1 MISFRISAGEAKYR
15 SSTLLL
21 HSSRAFRVA
30 AVLAFSFLL
39 CLQTIGQTAES
50 DGSETETLRGTVV
63 NPVTQAPIPRALV
76 YSADN
81 RYTVLSDGDGHF
93 EFTVPKS
100 ASDMR
105 GTSFG
110 YSGPAARFWS
120 LAANRRP
127 LALMARKPG
136 YLDPPVEIGADEKTA
151 SGNDITIPLLPEG
164 IIKGRVTATGA
175 EPATGV
181 AVQLLTRQVQE
192 GVLRWVPGPTVQ
204 ANSAGEFRFAELL
217 PGSYKLFTRE
227 WMDNDPVAQVPGSQ
241 VYGFPPVYYPG
252 GAEPSAAAA
261 IELDAGQT
269 VQADIEIQG
278 KPYHQ
283 VRIPVANADVN
294 NGFSVTVEGQQGSRF
309 ELGFNTNEQRIEGM
323 LPAGNYTVQ
332 ATTYGPNSVSGSV
345 SIRVGDAPVQGPTL
359 VLGPNTNIASGVK
372 EEFGD
377 PPPNHSAGWSDG
389 KHSYTLRGP
398 RLYLQARL
406 ESVDEMEPRGAALR
420 PPTPPDDQSLALEGV
435 PPGRYW
441 LRVSTSRGYIASA
454 TMGSLDLLHQPF
466 TVSSGTSAAIEI
478 TMRDDGGELDGTI
491 SSAGQQTS
499 APESG
504 TGARAFVYCVP
515 LPESAGQF
523 QPLVV
528 SEDGKFNAQMMAP
541 GDYRIVAFSVPR
553 PNLPYR
559 DAEAMKAYESQ
570 GQVVHLS
577 AGQKTAVQLQN
588 VISAE

>member
-1 MISFRISAGEAKYR
+1 MNFFRISAGGVKYR

-30 AVLAFSFLL
+30 AVLAFSLL
-39 CLQTIGQTAES
+39 LSLQTIAQTPENDS
-50 DGSETETLRGTVV
+50 SETETLRGTVV
-63 NPVTQAPIPRALV
+63 NAVTQAPIPRALV

-81 RYTVLSDGDGHF
+81 RYAALTDGDGHF
-93 EFTVPKS
+93 EFALPKQQ
-100 ASDMR
+100 ASDAGGFVYAGPSARNWVVR
-105 GTSFG
+105 G
-110 YSGPAARFWS
+110 
-120 LAANRRP
+120 NRMA

-136 YLDPPVEIGADEKTA
+136 FLDPPLEGGAQKAA
-151 SGNDITIPLLPEG
+151 SENDITIPLLPEG
-164 IIKGRVTATGA
+164 IIKGRVTAAGA

-181 AVQLLTRQVQE
+181 MVQLLSRQVQE
-192 GVLRWVPGPTVQ
+192 GVLHWVPGPGVQ

-217 PGSYKLFTRE
+217 PGSYKLFTHE
-227 WMDNDPVAQVPGSQ
+227 WMDNEPVAQVPGSQ
-241 VYGFPPVYYPG
+241 VYGFPPVYYPA
-252 GAEPSAAAA
+252 GAEPSAAGA
-261 IELDAGQT
+261 IELSAGQT

-283 VRIPVANADVN
+283 VRIPVASADIN

-309 ELGFNTNEQRIEGM
+309 ELGFNSNEQRIEGM
-323 LPAGNYTVQ
+323 LPAGSYTVQ

-359 VLGPNTNIASGVK
+359 VLAPNTNIPIQVK

-377 PPPNHSAGWSDG
+377 SSSNSSGTWSDG
-389 KHSYTLRGP
+389 KHTYALRGP

-466 TVSSGTSAAIEI
+466 TVSSGSSAPIEI

-491 SSAGQQTS
+491 SSPGQQTS

-504 TGARAFVYCVP
+504 LGAIAFVYCVP

-523 QPLVV
+523 QSLMV
-528 SEDGKFNAQMMAP
+528 SEDGTFNAQMMAP
-541 GDYRIVAFSVPR
+541 GDYRILAFSVQQ

-577 AGQKTAVQLQN
+577 AGQKTTVQLQS

>member
-1 MISFRISAGEAKYR
+1 MIFFRISAGGVKYHR
-15 SSTLLL
+15 STLQL

-30 AVLAFSFLL
+30 AVLTFSLLL
-39 CLQTIGQTAES
+39 CLQIVAQTAES
-50 DGSETETLRGTVV
+50 EGPQTKVLRGTVV
-63 NPVTQAPIPRALV
+63 NAASQAPIPRALV

-81 RYTVLSDGDGHF
+81 RYAALTDADGHF
-93 EFTVPKS
+93 EFALPKQQPSDAGGFEYAGPS
-100 ASDMR
+100 ARTWEVR
-105 GTSFG
+105 G
-110 YSGPAARFWS
+110 
-120 LAANRRP
+120 NRMA

-136 YLDPPVEIGADEKTA
+136 FLNPPVEGVGEKAA
-151 SGNDITIPLLPEG
+151 SENDITIPLLPEG
-164 IIKGRVTATGA
+164 IIKGRVTAAGA

-204 ANSAGEFRFAELL
+204 ASSAGEFRFAELL
-217 PGSYKLFTRE
+217 PGSYKLQTRE

-252 GAEPSAAAA
+252 GTEPSGAAA

-283 VRIPVANADVN
+283 VRIPVANADIN
-294 NGFSVTVEGQQGSRF
+294 NGFSVTVEGEQGSRF

-323 LPAGNYTVQ
+323 LPGGNYTVQ

-359 VLGPNTNIASGVK
+359 VLGPNTNIPVQVK

-377 PPPNHSAGWSDG
+377 SSSNSSASWSDG
-389 KHSYTLRGP
+389 KHTYELRGP

-420 PPTPPDDQSLALEGV
+420 PPTPPDDQALALEGV

-466 TVSSGTSAAIEI
+466 TVSSGSSAAIEI

-491 SSAGQQTS
+491 SSAAQQNS
-499 APESG
+499 APGSG
-504 TGARAFVYCVP
+504 SGPRAFVYCVP

-541 GDYRIVAFSVPR
+541 GDYRILAFSVQQ

-559 DAEAMKAYESQ
+559 DADAMKAYESQ

-577 AGQKTAVQLQN
+577 AGQKTTVQLQN

>member
-1 MISFRISAGEAKYR
+1 
-15 SSTLLL
+15 
-21 HSSRAFRVA
+21 
-30 AVLAFSFLL
+30 
-39 CLQTIGQTAES
+39 
-50 DGSETETLRGTVV
+50 
-63 NPVTQAPIPRALV
+63 
-76 YSADN
+76 
-81 RYTVLSDGDGHF
+81 
-93 EFTVPKS
+93 
-100 ASDMR
+100 
-105 GTSFG
+105 
-110 YSGPAARFWS
+110 
-120 LAANRRP
+120 
-127 LALMARKPG
+127 
-136 YLDPPVEIGADEKTA
+136 
-151 SGNDITIPLLPEG
+151 
-164 IIKGRVTATGA
+164 
-175 EPATGV
+175 
-181 AVQLLTRQVQE
+181 
-192 GVLRWVPGPTVQ
+192 
-204 ANSAGEFRFAELL
+204 
-217 PGSYKLFTRE
+217 
-227 WMDNDPVAQVPGSQ
+227 MDNDPVAQVPGSQ

-283 VRIPVANADVN
+283 VRIPVANADIN
-294 NGFSVTVEGQQGSRF
+294 NGFSVTVEGQEGSRF
-309 ELGFNTNEQRIEGM
+309 ELGYNSNEQRIEGM

-345 SIRVGDAPVQGPTL
+345 SIRVGDATVQGSTL
-359 VLGPNTNIASGVK
+359 MLAPNTNIPIQVK

-377 PPPNHSAGWSDG
+377 SSSNSSASWSDG
-389 KHSYTLRGP
+389 KHTFALRGP
-398 RLYLQARL
+398 RLYLQVRI
-406 ESVDEMEPRGAALR
+406 ESLDEMEPHGAALR
-420 PPTPPDDQSLALEGV
+420 PPTPADDQSLALEGV

-466 TVSSGTSAAIEI
+466 TLSSGSSAAIEI
-478 TMRDDGGELDGTI
+478 TMRDDGGELDGAI

-499 APESG
+499 APESA

-528 SEDGKFNAQMMAP
+528 SEDGKFNSQMMAP
-541 GDYRIVAFSVPR
+541 GDYRVLAFSVPQ

-577 AGQKTAVQLQN
+577 AGQKTTVQLQN

>member
-1 MISFRISAGEAKYR
+1 VKYR

-30 AVLAFSFLL
+30 AVLAFSLL
-39 CLQTIGQTAES
+39 LSLQTIAQTPENDS
-50 DGSETETLRGTVV
+50 SETETLRGTVV
-63 NPVTQAPIPRALV
+63 NAVTQAPIPRALV

-81 RYTVLSDGDGHF
+81 RYAALTDGDGHF
-93 EFTVPKS
+93 EFALPKQQ
-100 ASDMR
+100 ASDAGGFVYAGPSARNWVVR
-105 GTSFG
+105 G
-110 YSGPAARFWS
+110 
-120 LAANRRP
+120 NRMA

-136 YLDPPVEIGADEKTA
+136 FLDPPLEGGAQKAA
-151 SGNDITIPLLPEG
+151 SENDITIPLLPEG
-164 IIKGRVTATGA
+164 IIKGRVTAAGA

-181 AVQLLTRQVQE
+181 MVQLLSRQVQE
-192 GVLRWVPGPTVQ
+192 GVLHWVLGPGVQ

-217 PGSYKLFTRE
+217 PGSYKLFTHE
-227 WMDNDPVAQVPGSQ
+227 WMDNEPVAQVPGSQ
-241 VYGFPPVYYPG
+241 VYGFPPVYYPA
-252 GAEPSAAAA
+252 GAEPSEAGA
-261 IELDAGQT
+261 IEVSAGQT

-283 VRIPVANADVN
+283 VRIPVASADIN

-309 ELGFNTNEQRIEGM
+309 ELGFNSNEQRIEGM
-323 LPAGNYTVQ
+323 LPAGSYTVQ

-359 VLGPNTNIASGVK
+359 VLAPNTNIPIQVK

-377 PPPNHSAGWSDG
+377 SSSNSSGTWSDG
-389 KHSYTLRGP
+389 KHTYALRGP

-466 TVSSGTSAAIEI
+466 TVSSGSSAPIEI

-491 SSAGQQTS
+491 SSPGQQTS
-499 APESG
+499 APEPG
-504 TGARAFVYCVP
+504 LGARAFVYCVP

-523 QPLVV
+523 QSLMV
-528 SEDGKFNAQMMAP
+528 SEDGTFNAQMMAP
-541 GDYRIVAFSVPR
+541 GDYRILAFSVQQ

-559 DAEAMKAYESQ
+559 DAEVMKAYESQ

-577 AGQKTAVQLQN
+577 AGQKTTVQLQS

>member
-1 MISFRISAGEAKYR
+1 MIFFRISAGRLKRCTSA
-15 SSTLLL
+15 LLL
-21 HSSRAFRVA
+21 HSPRTFHVA

-39 CLQTIGQTAES
+39 CLENMAQSAES
-50 DGSETETLRGTVV
+50 DDSQTEALRGTVV
-63 NPVTQAPIPRALV
+63 NAVTQAPIPRALV
-76 YSADN
+76 SSADN
-81 RYTVLSDGDGHF
+81 RYAALTDSDGHF
-93 EFTVPKS
+93 EFALPRQQPSDSGGFVFAGPS
-100 ASDMR
+100 ARNWVVR
-105 GTSFG
+105 G
-110 YSGPAARFWS
+110 
-120 LAANRRP
+120 NRMA

-136 YLDPPVEIGADEKTA
+136 FLDPPAEPVGEKAA

-164 IIKGRVTATGA
+164 IIKGRVTAAGA

-192 GVLRWVPGPTVQ
+192 GILRWLPGPTVQ

-227 WMDNDPVAQVPGSQ
+227 WMDNDPAAQVPGSQ

-252 GAEPSAAAA
+252 GGEPSAAAA

-283 VRIPVANADVN
+283 VRIPVGNADLN
-294 NGFSVTVEGQQGSRF
+294 NGYSVTVEGQQGSRF
-309 ELGFNTNEQRIEGM
+309 ELGFNSNEQRIEGM
-323 LPAGNYTVQ
+323 LPAGSYTVQ
-332 ATTYGPNSVSGSV
+332 ATTYGPNSMSGSV
-345 SIRVGDAPVQGPTL
+345 SIRVADAPAQGPTL
-359 VLGPNTNIASGVK
+359 VLAPNTNIPIEVK

-377 PPPNHSAGWSDG
+377 SSSNSSGSWSDG
-389 KHSYTLRGP
+389 KHTYALRGP

-406 ESVDEMEPRGAALR
+406 ESVDETEPRGASLR

-454 TMGSLDLLHQPF
+454 TMGSLDLLRQPF
-466 TVSSGTSAAIEI
+466 TVSSGSSVPIEI

-491 SSAGQQTS
+491 SSAGEQNS
-499 APESG
+499 APGS
-504 TGARAFVYCVP
+504 ASAPRAFVYCVP
-515 LPESAGQF
+515 MPDSVGQF

-541 GDYRIVAFSVPR
+541 GDYRILAFSVPQ

-577 AGQKTAVQLQN
+577 AGEKTTVQLQN

>member
-1 MISFRISAGEAKYR
+1 MIFFRISAGGVKYR
-15 SSTLLL
+15 SSTFLL
-21 HSSRAFRVA
+21 HSSRAFHAA
-30 AVLAFSFLL
+30 AVLAFSLLL
-39 CLQTIGQTAES
+39 CVETLAQTET

-63 NPVTQAPIPRALV
+63 NAVTQAPIPRALV

-81 RYTVLSDGDGHF
+81 RYAVLTDGDGHF
-93 EFTVPKS
+93 EFTVPKT
-100 ASDMR
+100 ASER
-105 GTSFG
+105 GGTNFV
-110 YSGPAARFWS
+110 YSGPVPRVWGFWG
-120 LAANRRP
+120 NHIP
-127 LALMARKPG
+127 LALMVRKPG
-136 YLDPPVEIGADEKTA
+136 FLDPPVEVGGAEKAA
-151 SGNDITIPLLPEG
+151 SGNDISIPLIPEG
-164 IIKGRVTATGA
+164 IIKGRVTAGAA

-181 AVQLLTRQVQE
+181 ALQLLTRQVQE

-278 KPYHQ
+278 KAYHQ
-283 VRIPVANADVN
+283 VRIPVANADIN

-309 ELGFNTNEQRIEGM
+309 ELGLNSNEQRIEGM
-323 LPAGNYTVQ
+323 LPAGSYTVQ

-345 SIRVGDAPVQGPTL
+345 SIRVSDAPVQGPTL
-359 VLGPNTNIASGVK
+359 VLAPNTNIPIQVK

-377 PPPNHSAGWSDG
+377 SSSNSSTSWSDG
-389 KHSYTLRGP
+389 KHTFALRGP
-398 RLYLQARL
+398 RVYLQVRI
-406 ESVDEMEPRGAALR
+406 ESLDEIEPHGAALR

-466 TVSSGTSAAIEI
+466 TVSSGSSAAIEI

-491 SSAGQQTS
+491 SSSGLQNS
-499 APESG
+499 APGSG
-504 TGARAFVYCVP
+504 SGPRAFVYCVP

-541 GDYRIVAFSVPR
+541 GDYRILAFSVQQ

-577 AGQKTAVQLQN
+577 AGQKTTVQLQS

>member
-1 MISFRISAGEAKYR
+1 MIFFRIGVRKREDRRIFLSLRRLCIGV
-15 SSTLLL
+15 LGLNFL
-21 HSSRAFRVA
+21 
-30 AVLAFSFLL
+30 AVSPSV
-39 CLQTIGQTAES
+39 GQSAES
-50 DGSETETLRGTVV
+50 DGSQSETLRGTVV
-63 NPVTQAPIPRALV
+63 NAVTQAPIPRALV

-81 RYTVLSDGDGHF
+81 RYAALTDGDGHF
-93 EFTVPKS
+93 EFTVPTS
-100 ASDMR
+100 ASET
-105 GTSFG
+105 GTNVM
-110 YSGPAARFWS
+110 YSGPAPRVWS
-120 LAANRRP
+120 FGGNHIP

-136 YLDPPVEIGADEKTA
+136 FLDPPLGDGVEKAVSE
-151 SGNDITIPLLPEG
+151 NDITIPLLPEG

-283 VRIPVANADVN
+283 VRIPVANADIN

-309 ELGFNTNEQRIEGM
+309 ELGLNSNEQRIEGM
-323 LPAGNYTVQ
+323 LPAGSYTVQ

-359 VLGPNTNIASGVK
+359 VLAPNTNIPVQVK

-377 PPPNHSAGWSDG
+377 SSSNSSGSWSDG
-389 KHSYTLRGP
+389 KHTFALRGP
-398 RLYLQARL
+398 RLYLQVRI
-406 ESVDEMEPRGAALR
+406 ESLDEIEPHGAALR

-466 TVSSGTSAAIEI
+466 TVSSGSSAAIEI

-491 SSAGQQTS
+491 SSSGQQNS
-499 APESG
+499 APGSG
-504 TGARAFVYCVP
+504 SGPRAFVYCVP

-523 QPLVV
+523 QALVV

-541 GDYRIVAFSVPR
+541 GDYRILAFSVQQ

-577 AGQKTAVQLQN
+577 AGQKTTVQLQS

>member
-1 MISFRISAGEAKYR
+1 MIFFRMSAGRLRRCTSA
-15 SSTLLL
+15 LLL
-21 HSSRAFRVA
+21 HSPRTFHVA
-30 AVLAFSFLL
+30 TVLAFCFPL

-50 DGSETETLRGTVV
+50 DESQTETLRGTVV
-63 NPVTQAPIPRALV
+63 NSVTQAPIPRALV

-81 RYTVLSDGDGHF
+81 RYAALTDGDGHF
-93 EFTVPKS
+93 EFTVPRQQQS
-100 ASDMR
+100 SDAGGGFM
-105 GTSFG
+105 
-110 YSGPAARFWS
+110 YSGPAPRLWGFS
-120 LAANRRP
+120 GNHVP
-127 LALMARKPG
+127 LALMVRKPG
-136 YLDPPVEIGADEKTA
+136 FLNPPLEFGTEKAA
-151 SGNDITIPLLPEG
+151 SENDITIPLLPEG
-164 IIKGRVTATGA
+164 IIKGRVTAAGA

-181 AVQLLTRQVQE
+181 MVQLLSRQVQE
-192 GVLRWVPGPTVQ
+192 GVLHWVPGPGVQ

-217 PGSYKLFTRE
+217 PGSYKLFTHE

-283 VRIPVANADVN
+283 VRIPVANADIN

-309 ELGFNTNEQRIEGM
+309 ELGLNSNEQRIEGM
-323 LPAGNYTVQ
+323 LPAGSYTVQ
-332 ATTYGPNSVSGSV
+332 ATTYGLNSVSGSV
-345 SIRVGDAPVQGPTL
+345 SIRVSDAPVQGPTL
-359 VLGPNTNIASGVK
+359 VLAPNTNIPIQVK

-377 PPPNHSAGWSDG
+377 SSSNSSTSWSDG
-389 KHSYTLRGP
+389 KHTFALRGP
-398 RLYLQARL
+398 RVYLQVRI
-406 ESVDEMEPRGAALR
+406 ESLDEIEPHGAALR
-420 PPTPPDDQSLALEGV
+420 PTTPPDDQSLALEGV

-466 TVSSGTSAAIEI
+466 TVSSGSSAAIEI
-478 TMRDDGGELDGTI
+478 TMRDDGGELEGTI
-491 SSAGQQTS
+491 SSSGQQSS
-499 APESG
+499 APGSG
-504 TGARAFVYCVP
+504 SGRRAFVYCVP

-541 GDYRIVAFSVPR
+541 GDYRILAFSVQQ

-577 AGQKTAVQLQN
+577 AGQKTAVQLQS

>member
-1 MISFRISAGEAKYR
+1 MIFFRIRAGEVKYR
-15 SSTLLL
+15 RYTLLL
-21 HSSRAFRVA
+21 YSSRAFRVA
-30 AVLAFSFLL
+30 AVLAFSPLL
-39 CLQTIGQTAES
+39 CLRTLAQTETG
-50 DGSETETLRGTVV
+50 GSETETLRGTVV
-63 NPVTQAPIPRALV
+63 NSVTQAPIPRALV

-81 RYTVLSDGDGHF
+81 RYAVLTDGDGHF
-93 EFTVPKS
+93 EFTLPKQQ
-100 ASDMR
+100 ASDAGGFIYAGPSARNWVVR
-105 GTSFG
+105 GNHM
-110 YSGPAARFWS
+110 A
-120 LAANRRP
+120 

-136 YLDPPVEIGADEKTA
+136 FLDPPLEGGEQKAA
-151 SGNDITIPLLPEG
+151 SENDITIPLLPEG
-164 IIKGRVTATGA
+164 IIKGRVTAGAA

-217 PGSYKLFTRE
+217 AGSYKLFTRE

-261 IELDAGQT
+261 IELNAGET

-309 ELGFNTNEQRIEGM
+309 ELGFNPNEQRIEGM

-332 ATTYGPNSVSGSV
+332 ANTYGPNSVSGSV

-359 VLGPNTNIASGVK
+359 VLAPNSNIPIEVK

-377 PPPNHSAGWSDG
+377 SSSNSSGSWSDG
-389 KHSYTLRGP
+389 KHTFALRGP
-398 RLYLQARL
+398 RLYLQVRI
-406 ESVDEMEPRGAALR
+406 ESLDEMEPRGAALR

-466 TVSSGTSAAIEI
+466 TVSSGSSAPIEI

-491 SSAGQQTS
+491 SSVGQQPS

-504 TGARAFVYCVP
+504 GARAFVYCVP

-528 SEDGKFNAQMMAP
+528 SEDGTFNAQMMAP
-541 GDYRIVAFSVPR
+541 GDYRILAFSVQQ

-559 DAEAMKAYESQ
+559 DAEAMKAYESH

-577 AGQKTAVQLQN
+577 GGQKTTVQLQS

>member
-1 MISFRISAGEAKYR
+1 MIFFRISAGGVTDR

-21 HSSRAFRVA
+21 HPSRAFRVA

-39 CLQTIGQTAES
+39 CLRTLAQSAES
-50 DGSETETLRGTVV
+50 DGSQTETLRGTVV
-63 NPVTQAPIPRALV
+63 NSVTQAPIPRALV

-81 RYTVLSDGDGHF
+81 RYAVLTDGDGHF
-93 EFTVPKS
+93 EFSVPRERP
-100 ASDMR
+100 SDGGIGFM
-105 GTSFG
+105 
-110 YSGPAARFWS
+110 YSGPAARLWS
-120 LAANRRP
+120 FAANHAP
-127 LALMARKPG
+127 LPLMVRKPG
-136 YLDPPVEIGADEKTA
+136 FLDPPVEIGGEEKTA
-151 SGNDITIPLLPEG
+151 SGNDITLPLLPEG
-164 IIKGRVTATGA
+164 IIKGRVTATAA

-252 GAEPSAAAA
+252 GAEASAAAA

-283 VRIPVANADVN
+283 VRIPVANADIN
-294 NGFSVTVEGQQGSRF
+294 NGFSVTVEGQEGSRF
-309 ELGFNTNEQRIEGM
+309 ELGYNPNEQRIEGM

-332 ATTYGPNSVSGSV
+332 ATAYGPNSVSGSV
-345 SIRVGDAPVQGPTL
+345 SIRVGDATVQGPTL
-359 VLGPNTNIASGVK
+359 MLAPNTNIPIQVK

-377 PPPNHSAGWSDG
+377 SSSNSSGSWSDG
-389 KHSYTLRGP
+389 KHTYALRGA

-406 ESVDEMEPRGAALR
+406 ESVDEMEPRGASLR

-435 PPGRYW
+435 APGRYW

-466 TVSSGTSAAIEI
+466 TVSSGSSAAIEI
-478 TMRDDGGELDGTI
+478 TMRDDGAELDGTI

-499 APESG
+499 APEPG

-541 GDYRIVAFSVPR
+541 GDYRILAFSVPQ

-559 DAEAMKAYESQ
+559 DAEAMKPYESQ

-577 AGQKTAVQLQN
+577 AGQKTTVQLQN

>member
-1 MISFRISAGEAKYR
+1 MIFFRIVAARVEHRR
-15 SSTLLL
+15 STFLL
-21 HSSRAFRVA
+21 HASSRIA
-30 AVLAFSFLL
+30 AVLAFSLLL
-39 CLQTIGQTAES
+39 CLQSIAQTAENDS
-50 DGSETETLRGTVV
+50 SQTETLRGTVV
-63 NPVTQAPIPRALV
+63 NSVTQAPIPRALV

-81 RYTVLSDGDGHF
+81 RYAVLTDGDGHF
-93 EFTVPKS
+93 EFTVPKQQP
-100 ASDMR
+100 SDAGVGLM
-105 GTSFG
+105 
-110 YSGPAARFWS
+110 YSGPAARLW
-120 LAANRRP
+120 RP
-127 LALMARKPG
+127 GGNHAPLWLMARKPG
-136 YLDPPVEIGADEKTA
+136 YMDPPVRGPEKAA
-151 SGNDITIPLLPEG
+151 SENDITIPLLPEG
-164 IIKGRVTATGA
+164 IIKGRVTAAGA

-181 AVQLLTRQVQE
+181 MVQLLSQQVQE

-217 PGSYKLFTRE
+217 PGSYKLATRE

-283 VRIPVANADVN
+283 IRIPVASADIN

-309 ELGFNTNEQRIEGM
+309 ELGLNSNEQRIEGM
-323 LPAGNYTVQ
+323 LPSGNYTVQ

-359 VLGPNTNIASGVK
+359 VLAPNANIPIQVK
-372 EEFGD
+372 EEFSD
-377 PPPNHSAGWSDG
+377 SSANTSGNWSDG
-389 KHSYTLRGP
+389 KHTYALRGP
-398 RLYLQARL
+398 RLYLQARI
-406 ESVDEMEPRGAALR
+406 ESLDGMEPHGAALR

-466 TVSSGTSAAIEI
+466 TVSSGSSAAIEI

-499 APESG
+499 APDSG

-541 GDYRIVAFSVPR
+541 GDYRILAFSVQQ

-577 AGQKTAVQLQN
+577 AGQKTTVQLQS

>member
-1 MISFRISAGEAKYR
+1 MILFRISAGGVKYR
-15 SSTLLL
+15 RSTLRSR
-21 HSSRAFRVA
+21 SSRGPRVA
-30 AVLAFSFLL
+30 ALLAFSFLL
-39 CLQTIGQTAES
+39 CLQTIGQSAETN
-50 DGSETETLRGTVV
+50 GSETEALRGTVV
-63 NPVTQAPIPRALV
+63 NSVTQAPIPRALV
-76 YSADN
+76 HSADN
-81 RYTVLSDGDGHF
+81 RYAVLTDGDGHF

-100 ASDMR
+100 ASDT
-105 GTSFG
+105 GTNFG
-110 YSGPAARFWS
+110 YSEPTARLWS
-120 LAANRRP
+120 FAANHIP
-127 LALMARKPG
+127 LALMVSKPG
-136 YLDPPVEIGADEKTA
+136 FLDPPVEIGAEHKTA

-164 IIKGRVTATGA
+164 IIKGRVTAAGA

-192 GVLRWVPGPTVQ
+192 GMLRWVPGPTVQ

-227 WMDNDPVAQVPGSQ
+227 WMDNDPVASVPGSQ

-283 VRIPVANADVN
+283 VRIPVANADIN

-309 ELGFNTNEQRIEGM
+309 ELGLNSEEQRIEGM
-323 LPAGNYTVQ
+323 LPAGNYRVQ

-345 SIRVGDAPVQGPTL
+345 SIRVADAPVQGPTL
-359 VLGPNTNIASGVK
+359 VLAPNSNIPIEVK
-372 EEFGD
+372 EEFSDSSSNSSGT
-377 PPPNHSAGWSDG
+377 WSDG
-389 KHSYTLRGP
+389 KHTYALRGP

-406 ESVDEMEPRGAALR
+406 ESLDEMEPHGAALR

-466 TVSSGTSAAIEI
+466 TVSSGSSAAIEI

-491 SSAGQQTS
+491 SAAGQQTS
-499 APESG
+499 AADSG
-504 TGARAFVYCVP
+504 LGPRAFVYCVP

-541 GDYRIVAFSVPR
+541 GDYRILAFSVPQ

-559 DAEAMKAYESQ
+559 DAEAMKQYESQ

-577 AGQKTAVQLQN
+577 AGQKTTVQLQN
-588 VISAE
+588 VIGAE

>member
-1 MISFRISAGEAKYR
+1 MIFFRNNAGAVKQR
-15 SSTLLL
+15 SSALLL
-21 HSSRAFRVA
+21 YSLPTFRVA

-39 CLQTIGQTAES
+39 CRDVIAQAAES

-63 NPVTQAPIPRALV
+63 NSVTQAPIPRALV

-81 RYTVLSDGDGHF
+81 RYAVLTDGDGHF

-100 ASDMR
+100 ASDT
-105 GTSFG
+105 GTNFA
-110 YSGPAARFWS
+110 YSDPAARSWS
-120 LAANRRP
+120 FAANHAP
-127 LALMARKPG
+127 VPLMARKPG
-136 YLDPPVEIGADEKTA
+136 FLDPPVEIGAKEKTA
-151 SGNDITIPLLPEG
+151 SGNDISVPLLPEG
-164 IIKGRVTATGA
+164 IIKGRVTAAGA
-175 EPATGV
+175 EAATGV
-181 AVQLLTRQVQE
+181 MVQLLSRQVQE

-252 GAEPSAAAA
+252 GAEPSAATA

-283 VRIPVANADVN
+283 VRIPVANADIN

-309 ELGFNTNEQRIEGM
+309 ELGLNSNEQRIEGM
-323 LPAGNYTVQ
+323 LPAGSYTVQ

-359 VLGPNTNIASGVK
+359 VLAPNTNIPVQVK

-377 PPPNHSAGWSDG
+377 SSPNSSAGWSDG
-389 KHSYTLRGP
+389 KHSYVLRGP

-406 ESVDEMEPRGAALR
+406 ESLDEIEPRGAALR
-420 PPTPPDDQSLALEGV
+420 PPTPPDDQSLVLEGV
-435 PPGRYW
+435 APGRYW

-466 TVSSGTSAAIEI
+466 TVSSGSSAAIEI

-491 SSAGQQTS
+491 SSSGQQNS
-499 APESG
+499 APGSG
-504 TGARAFVYCVP
+504 SGPRAFVYCVP

-541 GDYRIVAFSVPR
+541 GDYRILAFSVQQ

-577 AGQKTAVQLQN
+577 AGQKTTVQLQS

>member
-1 MISFRISAGEAKYR
+1 MNFFRISAGGVKYR

-30 AVLAFSFLL
+30 AVLAFSLL
-39 CLQTIGQTAES
+39 LSLQTIAQTPENDS
-50 DGSETETLRGTVV
+50 SETETLRGTVV
-63 NPVTQAPIPRALV
+63 NAVTQAPIPRALV

-81 RYTVLSDGDGHF
+81 RYVALTDGDGHF
-93 EFTVPKS
+93 EFALPKQQ
-100 ASDMR
+100 ASDAGGFVYAGPSARNWVVR
-105 GTSFG
+105 G
-110 YSGPAARFWS
+110 
-120 LAANRRP
+120 NRMA
-127 LALMARKPG
+127 LALLARKPG
-136 YLDPPVEIGADEKTA
+136 FLDPPLEGGAQKAA
-151 SGNDITIPLLPEG
+151 SENDITIPLLPEG
-164 IIKGRVTATGA
+164 IIKGRVTAAGA

-181 AVQLLTRQVQE
+181 MVQLLSRQVQE
-192 GVLRWVPGPTVQ
+192 GVLHWVPGPGVQ

-217 PGSYKLFTRE
+217 PGSYKLFTHE
-227 WMDNDPVAQVPGSQ
+227 WMDNDPLAQVPGSQ
-241 VYGFPPVYYPG
+241 VYGFPPVYYPA
-252 GAEPSAAAA
+252 GAEPSAAGA
-261 IELDAGQT
+261 IEVSAGQT

-283 VRIPVANADVN
+283 VRIPVANADIN

-309 ELGFNTNEQRIEGM
+309 ELGFNSNEQRIEGM
-323 LPAGNYTVQ
+323 LPGGSYTVQ

-345 SIRVGDAPVQGPTL
+345 SIRVGDASVQGPTL
-359 VLGPNTNIASGVK
+359 VLAPNTNIPVQVK
-372 EEFGD
+372 EEFG
-377 PPPNHSAGWSDG
+377 NSSSNSSGTWSDG
-389 KHSYTLRGP
+389 KHTYALRGP

-406 ESVDEMEPRGAALR
+406 ESVDEMEPGGAMLR

-466 TVSSGTSAAIEI
+466 TVGSGSSAAIEI

-499 APESG
+499 NPGSG
-504 TGARAFVYCVP
+504 SGPRAFVYCVP

-541 GDYRIVAFSVPR
+541 GDYRILAFSVQQ

-577 AGQKTAVQLQN
+577 AGQKTTVQLQS

>member
-1 MISFRISAGEAKYR
+1 MIFFRIRAGKVKYR
-15 SSTLLL
+15 RYTLLL

-39 CLQTIGQTAES
+39 CLETLAQTET

-63 NPVTQAPIPRALV
+63 NAVTQAPIPRALV

-81 RYTVLSDGDGHF
+81 RHAVLTDGDGHF
-93 EFTVPKS
+93 EFTVPKT
-100 ASDMR
+100 ASEMG
-105 GTSFG
+105 GTNFV
-110 YSGPAARFWS
+110 YSGPVPRVWGFGG
-120 LAANRRP
+120 NHIP
-127 LALMARKPG
+127 LALMVRKPG
-136 YLDPPVEIGADEKTA
+136 FLDPPVEVGGAEKAA
-151 SGNDITIPLLPEG
+151 SGNDISIPLIPEG
-164 IIKGRVTATGA
+164 IIKGRVTAGAA

-283 VRIPVANADVN
+283 VRIPVANADIN

-309 ELGFNTNEQRIEGM
+309 ELGLNSNEQRIEGM
-323 LPAGNYTVQ
+323 LPAGSYTVQ

-345 SIRVGDAPVQGPTL
+345 SIRVSDAPVQGPTL
-359 VLGPNTNIASGVK
+359 VLAPNTNIPIQVK

-377 PPPNHSAGWSDG
+377 SSSNSSTSWSDG
-389 KHSYTLRGP
+389 KHTFALRGP
-398 RLYLQARL
+398 RVYLQVRI
-406 ESVDEMEPRGAALR
+406 ESLDEIEPHGAALR
-420 PPTPPDDQSLALEGV
+420 PTTPPDDQSLALEGV

-466 TVSSGTSAAIEI
+466 TVSSGSSAAIEI
-478 TMRDDGGELDGTI
+478 TMRDDGGELEGTI
-491 SSAGQQTS
+491 SSSGQQNS
-499 APESG
+499 APGSG
-504 TGARAFVYCVP
+504 SGPRAFVYCVP

-541 GDYRIVAFSVPR
+541 GDYRILAFSVPQ

-577 AGQKTAVQLQN
+577 AGQKTTVQLQS

>member
-1 MISFRISAGEAKYR
+1 MILFRISAARVKHR
-15 SSTLLL
+15 TSALLL
-21 HSSRAFRVA
+21 PSSRAFRVA

-39 CLQTIGQTAES
+39 CRQVIAQAAES
-50 DGSETETLRGTVV
+50 DGSESETLRGTVV
-63 NPVTQAPIPRALV
+63 NSVTQAPIPRALV

-81 RYTVLSDGDGHF
+81 RYAVLTDGDGHF

-100 ASDMR
+100 ASET
-105 GTSFG
+105 GANFV
-110 YSGPAARFWS
+110 YSGPVPRFGS
-120 LAANRRP
+120 FAGNHIP
-127 LALMARKPG
+127 LPLMVRKPG
-136 YLDPPVEIGADEKTA
+136 YLDPPLGFGKEQAA
-151 SGNDITIPLLPEG
+151 SGNDITIPLLPEA
-164 IIKGRVTATGA
+164 IIKGRVTAGGA

-204 ANSAGEFRFAELL
+204 ANSVGEFRFAELL

-309 ELGFNTNEQRIEGM
+309 ELGFNPDNQRIEGM

-345 SIRVGDAPVQGPTL
+345 SIRVGDATVQGPTL
-359 VLGPNTNIASGVK
+359 MLTPNTNIPIQVK

-377 PPPNHSAGWSDG
+377 SSSNSSASWSDG
-389 KHSYTLRGP
+389 KHTFALRGA

-435 PPGRYW
+435 APGRYW

-466 TVSSGTSAAIEI
+466 TVGSGSSAAIEI

-499 APESG
+499 NPGSG
-504 TGARAFVYCVP
+504 SGPRAFVYCVP

-528 SEDGKFNAQMMAP
+528 SEDGKFSAQMIAP
-541 GDYRIVAFSVPR
+541 GDYRILAFSLQQ

-577 AGQKTAVQLQN
+577 AGQKTTVQLQS

>member
-1 MISFRISAGEAKYR
+1 M
-15 SSTLLL
+15 
-21 HSSRAFRVA
+21 
-30 AVLAFSFLL
+30 
-39 CLQTIGQTAES
+39 
-50 DGSETETLRGTVV
+50 
-63 NPVTQAPIPRALV
+63 
-76 YSADN
+76 
-81 RYTVLSDGDGHF
+81 
-93 EFTVPKS
+93 
-100 ASDMR
+100 
-105 GTSFG
+105 
-110 YSGPAARFWS
+110 
-120 LAANRRP
+120 
-127 LALMARKPG
+127 
-136 YLDPPVEIGADEKTA
+136 
-151 SGNDITIPLLPEG
+151 
-164 IIKGRVTATGA
+164 
-175 EPATGV
+175 
-181 AVQLLTRQVQE
+181 
-192 GVLRWVPGPTVQ
+192 
-204 ANSAGEFRFAELL
+204 
-217 PGSYKLFTRE
+217 
-227 WMDNDPVAQVPGSQ
+227 
-241 VYGFPPVYYPG
+241 
-252 GAEPSAAAA
+252 
-261 IELDAGQT
+261 
-269 VQADIEIQG
+269 
-278 KPYHQ
+278 
-283 VRIPVANADVN
+283 
-294 NGFSVTVEGQQGSRF
+294 
-309 ELGFNTNEQRIEGM
+309 
-323 LPAGNYTVQ
+323 
-332 ATTYGPNSVSGSV
+332 
-345 SIRVGDAPVQGPTL
+345 
-359 VLGPNTNIASGVK
+359 
-372 EEFGD
+372 
-377 PPPNHSAGWSDG
+377 
-389 KHSYTLRGP
+389 
-398 RLYLQARL
+398 YLQARL

>member
-1 MISFRISAGEAKYR
+1 MTFFRISAGRVKYR
-15 SSTLLL
+15 SSSLLL

-39 CLQTIGQTAES
+39 CLETIAQTAES
-50 DGSETETLRGTVV
+50 EVPQTEALRGTVV
-63 NPVTQAPIPRALV
+63 NAVTQAPIPRALV
-76 YSADN
+76 SSADN
-81 RYTVLSDGDGHF
+81 RYAALTDGDGHF
-93 EFTVPKS
+93 EFALPKS
-100 ASDMR
+100 ASDAV
-105 GTSFG
+105 GTNFVFSRPATRLWSFG
-110 YSGPAARFWS
+110 S
-120 LAANRRP
+120 NHIP
-127 LALMARKPG
+127 LGLLARKPG
-136 YLDPPVEIGADEKTA
+136 YLDPPVEIGGKRAVSSE
-151 SGNDITIPLLPEG
+151 NDITIALLPEG
-164 IIKGRVTATGA
+164 IIKGRVTAAGA

-192 GVLRWVPGPTVQ
+192 GILRWLPGPTVQ
-204 ANSAGEFRFAELL
+204 TNSAGEFRFAELL
-217 PGSYKLFTRE
+217 PGSYKLYTRE
-227 WMDNDPVAQVPGSQ
+227 WMDNDPAAQVSGSP
-241 VYGFPPVYYPG
+241 VYGFPPIYYPG
-252 GAEPSAAAA
+252 GGEPTAAAA

-283 VRIPVANADVN
+283 VRIPVGNADLN

-309 ELGFNTNEQRIEGM
+309 ELGFNSNEQRIEGM
-323 LPAGNYTVQ
+323 LPAGSYTVQ
-332 ATTYGPNSVSGSV
+332 ATTYGPNSMSGSV
-345 SIRVGDAPVQGPTL
+345 SIRVSDAPAQGPTL
-359 VLGPNTNIASGVK
+359 VLAPNTNIPIQVK

-377 PPPNHSAGWSDG
+377 SSSNSSGTWSDG
-389 KHSYTLRGP
+389 KHTYALQGP

-406 ESVDEMEPRGAALR
+406 ESVEEIEPHGVALR

-454 TMGSLDLLHQPF
+454 TMGSLDLLRQPF
-466 TVSSGTSAAIEI
+466 TVSSGSSVPIEI
-478 TMRDDGGELDGTI
+478 TMRDDGGELEGTI
-491 SSAGQQTS
+491 SSAGEQSSGPGSAS
-499 APESG
+499 AP
-504 TGARAFVYCVP
+504 RAFVYCVP
-515 LPESAGQF
+515 MPDSAGQF

-541 GDYRIVAFSVPR
+541 GDYRILAFSVPQ

-559 DAEAMKAYESQ
+559 DAEAMKTYESL

-577 AGQKTAVQLQN
+577 AGEKTTVQLQN